1 VATLGVGYADGLRR
15 SLSNRGVVE
24 LEGVVRPIVGRV
36 TMDMTMVDLGDA
48 TVPVG
53 AVATLFGGRV
63 SLDALARAADTISY
77 ELLTGLG
84 RRVERRYAEH
94 DA

>member
-1 VATLGVGYADGLRR
+1 
-15 SLSNRGVVE
+15 
-24 LEGVVRPIVGRV
+24 
-36 TMDMTMVDLGDA
+36 MDMTMVDLGDA